1 MDASFIKAM
10 SNSDGTF
17 HVFSNLNCVPYEG
30 DIYSCTVQ
38 HEALDEPKT
47 RLLGKNKIHFITFSG
62 AIHVVYKDPYGCQA
76 FNVNVSVSTEVGN
89 NFLFFS
95 SSVVEIDEMSSS
107 PDVFCGLGLTWTCWS
122 CCRNIL
128 FCERKTTSTHLLR
141 CW

>member
-1 MDASFIKAM
+1 MEADASFIKAM

-17 HVFSNLNCVPYEG
+17 HVFSYLNNEG
-30 DIYSCTVQ
+30 DIYTAQ

-47 RLLGKNKIHFITFSG
+47 RLLGKNKIHFVTFSG

-76 FNVNVSVSTEVGN
+76 VNVNVSVSTEVGN

-95 SSVVEIDEMSSS
+95 SSVVEVDERSSS
-107 PDVFCGLGLTWTCWS
+107 PDVFCMWTWS
-122 CCRNIL
+122 DL
-128 FCERKTTSTHLLR
+128 DVLELLQEHYFFCERKTTSTHLLR